1 MINIFTLCSPSLAS
15 NSSGSKWD
23 LVGQDLS
30 ELISS
35 KLLFLKVLQNI
46 VFIVFVVVVVVVVV
60 FLVVIGVAVAVVVA
74 VVVVV
79 DTLF

>member
-1 MINIFTLCSPSLAS
+1 MIIIYTLCSPSLAR

-46 VFIVFVVVVVVVVV
+46 VIIVFVVVVV
-60 FLVVIGVAVAVVVA
+60 FLVVIDVAVAVVVA
-74 VVVVV
+74 VGY
-79 DTLF
+79 TFLN

>member
-1 MINIFTLCSPSLAS
+1 MIIIYTLCSPSLAR

-46 VFIVFVVVVVVVVV
+46 VIIVFVVVVV
-60 FLVVIGVAVAVVVA
+60 FLVVIVVAVAVVVA

-79 DTLF
+79 GYTFMI